1 MPDVATIDRHLKF
14 LRSEIEYLRKREEAW
29 AQRKADEMES
39 IAETLTLVRR
49 ERQMTGVAGRRIA
62 W

>member
-1 MPDVATIDRHLKF
+1 MVDVATIDHHLKF
-14 LRSEIEYLRKREEAW
+14 LRSEIDYLRKRSEEW

-39 IAETLTLVRR
+39 IVETLTLVRR
-49 ERQMTGVAGRRIA
+49 EKQMTGIAGRRIA